1 LENKTS
7 LIKKGG
13 RMLRKIFSVMGI
25 ILLLSVLNS
34 CSARPEE
41 GLLKRYFSALTLNDR
56 TTLSTMAIE
65 PISIDAQDGWEIINV
80 TEEKIEPAQLPAE
93 DKTEKELKK
102 NLEDHVGPTLD
113 LEDALY
119 EANENLKNARTAAA
133 KRAAQKEV
141 DEAQAKYDEE
151 REKHAQMQKD
161 YNDATATAR
170 KEEEIAEFSLGA
182 RNLPNIRE
190 LTGDVHSME
199 VDVRAKGQ
207 AGTKDYRFYLRR
219 YILMDE
225 TLNLPHRGRW
235 IIVKIE
241 PLD

>member
-1 LENKTS
+1 
-7 LIKKGG
+7 
-13 RMLRKIFSVMGI
+13 MHRKIFSVLGI

-34 CSARPEE
+34 CSSRPEE

-80 TEEKIEPAQLPAE
+80 TEEEIAPAQLPE
-93 DKTEKELKK
+93 MDKKEKELKK

-113 LEDALY
+113 LEDAVY
-119 EANENLKNARTAAA
+119 EAKEKLKNARTAAA
-133 KRAAQKEV
+133 RRAAQSEV
-141 DEAQAKYDEE
+141 DETQAAFDEE
-151 REKHAQMQKD
+151 RERHSQMQKEF
-161 YNDATATAR
+161 NDAAAAAR

-182 RNLPNIRE
+182 GNLPNIRD
-190 LTGDVHSME
+190 LTGDVHSLE
-199 VDVRAKGQ
+199 VDVRAIGQ

-219 YILMDE
+219 YILTDE
-225 TLNLPHRGRW
+225 TLNLTHRGRW

-241 PLD
+241 PLG